1 MYFVNKYGC
10 SWDPLAC
17 DSRVGL
23 EWAEVWMRLT
33 VLTVT
38 WRQEGSSEPCVS
50 RGVRAELDVPGCMA
64 GEWNLAA
71 WSTLS
76 GSFELL
82 WVASGPAWCWFLGSH
97 RDL

>member
-23 EWAEVWMRLT
+23 EWAEVRMGLT

-38 WRQEGSSEPCVS
+38 RRPEGSSEPCVS
-50 RGVRAELDVPGCMA
+50 RGITAELDVPGCMA
-64 GEWNLAA
+64 GEWGLAA
-71 WSTLS
+71 WPILS
-76 GSFELL
+76 GSFDLL
-82 WVASGPAWCWFLGSH
+82 WVTLGPAWY
-97 RDL
+97 